1 MSYLISQIAISLLLA
16 GVVGGVIGWL
26 LHRVRAGRTIAH
38 MRGVINR
45 QEQQVSQAKTEVT
58 ILTDDYEELRQRSQE
73 EVSQLQQEVRKLP
86 ALNQNLEKSQLLVRQ
101 LLQKHEAETR
111 ELTAEKE
118 QLNEALRDA
127 KEKLLAAPVQAVAAS
142 TELGTSLETTL
153 ETPESK
159 PSANEPTGQ
168 EATTGE
174 DVKTEATTSDATTSE
189 ASASADLLS
198 DNADEND
205 HDQSESGAIEQT
217 NQQNTSESITAQ
229 ETAEELEELQLQLSN
244 DGAHEPAD
252 LQPMFDPV
260 EQHDDLKQIFG
271 IGPVTEKT
279 LNKLGITSYSQ
290 LAELKQH
297 DIEKIADAMQIF
309 PGRIERDDWV
319 GGARAQLE
327 AVLADL

>member
-1 MSYLISQIAISLLLA
+1 VSYLISQIAVSLLLA
-16 GVVGGVIGWL
+16 GIVGGVIGWL
-26 LHRVRAGRTIAH
+26 LHRVRASRTIAH
-38 MRGVINR
+38 MQGVINR

-118 QLNEALRDA
+118 QLSEALKDA
-127 KEKLLAAPVQAVAAS
+127 KEQLLAK
-142 TELGTSLETTL
+142 
-153 ETPESK
+153 PESATEPEPEPEPEPVEEK
-159 PSANEPTGQ
+159 VVPAETESSAEIV
-168 EATTGE
+168 E
-174 DVKTEATTSDATTSE
+174 
-189 ASASADLLS
+189 S
-198 DNADEND
+198 DNAGNDSENT
-205 HDQSESGAIEQT
+205 GV
-217 NQQNTSESITAQ
+217 ITAQ
-229 ETAEELEELQLQLSN
+229 ETAQELEELQSQLSDDAPN
-244 DGAHEPAD
+244 ALDD
-252 LQPMFDPV
+252 VQQMFEPV